1 MYTIRDLCKASN
13 LSRSAI
19 LYYDS
24 LGLLKPAERSAS
36 NYRLY
41 SDESLKTLKE
51 ICLYRN
57 AGVGLSDI
65 GELINVS
72 EGNEKGVMILEEAL
86 YQLNRHIQELYEKQ
100 RMIVNMVKQRK
111 SKSDDVNR
119 ESNYEELLKLIPSF
133 TLNPFKAML
142 WGDDET
148 QSISLTEREEQ
159 K

>member
-24 LGLLKPAERSAS
+24 LGLLKPTERSAS

-51 ICLYRN
+51 ICLYRD

-65 GELINVS
+65 GELMNVS
-72 EGNEKGVMILEEAL
+72 DGSDKGVLILEEAL
-86 YQLNRHIQELYEKQ
+86 FQLNRHIRDLYDKQ
-100 RMIVNMVKQRK
+100 RRIVNLVKQRK
-111 SKSDDVNR
+111 RNPDDTYND
-119 ESNYEELLKLIPSF
+119 NFYEELQKLIPSF
-133 TLNPFKAML
+133 TSDAFDAMF
-142 WGDDET
+142 WGDDD
-148 QSISLTEREEQ
+148 QAINKTEE
-159 K
+159 